1 MFKTIALLVLGA
13 AMYGPITAVG
23 SAAIGFAHSTVQ
35 DVNAATL
42 TRCGQMNQITPGSCV
57 MP

>member
-1 MFKTIALLVLGA
+1 MFKTIALLVIGA
-13 AMYGPITAVG
+13 ALYGPITTVG

-42 TRCGQMNQITPGSCV
+42 TRCEQMNHISPGSCI